1 MRAGWCLVA
10 VKVPSPAQ
18 LRVSRF
24 SGGQMTVHWE
34 AAAADVVSY
43 LIKWI
48 SLSGGVL
55 REVRP
60 PPPSV
65 WSAMPARSR

>member
-1 MRAGWCLVA
+1 M
-10 VKVPSPAQ
+10 KVPAPSD
-18 LRVSRF
+18 LRVSQF
-24 SGGQMTVHWE
+24 SGSEMSVCWD

-55 REVRP
+55 RQ
-60 PPPSV
+60 V
-65 WSAMPARSR
+65 WLLFRTFRSAAADASGC